1 MNQKALKTLEFDK
14 IIHRLTEHAASVGA
28 KKKCMEL
35 VPVTSLWEIER
46 AQTQTA
52 DALRRIWQKGSISF
66 GGIRDIRGSIK
77 RLEIGGI
84 LGMGELLPD
93 YVPSGDCPGRCRNT
107 VPTRERTKKQIL
119 LMNLLNFSTRF
130 RPSAQRSAAVS
141 LRMTRWPM
149 MPALHSFLSA
159 VPCVR

>member
-84 LGMGELLPD
+84 LGMGELRQ
-93 YVPSGDCPGRCRNT
+93 PGRCRNT

-119 LMNLLNFSTRF
+119 LMNLLNFSTQF

-141 LRMTRWPM
+141 LRMTKWPM

>member
-1 MNQKALKTLEFDK
+1 
-14 IIHRLTEHAASVGA
+14 
-28 KKKCMEL
+28 MEL

-84 LGMGELLPD
+84 LGM
-93 YVPSGDCPGRCRNT
+93 RC
-107 VPTRERTKKQIL
+107 V
-119 LMNLLNFSTRF
+119 
-130 RPSAQRSAAVS
+130 
-141 LRMTRWPM
+141 
-149 MPALHSFLSA
+149 
-159 VPCVR
+159 

>member
-14 IIHRLTEHAASVGA
+14 IIHRLTDHAASVGA

-77 RLEIGGI
+77 RLEIGGA
-84 LGMGELLPD
+84 LGCGELLRIRALL
-93 YVPSGDCPGRCRNT
+93 GTARPGQKYRVHGRADA
-107 VPTRERTKKQIL
+107 KAK
-119 LMNLLNFSTRF
+119 
-130 RPSAQRSAAVS
+130 
-141 LRMTRWPM
+141 
-149 MPALHSFLSA
+149 FL
-159 VPCVR
+159 

>member
-84 LGMGELLPD
+84 LGMGELRQIMSLLETA
-93 YVPSGDCPGRCRNT
+93 GRCRNT
-107 VPTRERTKKQIL
+107 VPTREMTKKQIL